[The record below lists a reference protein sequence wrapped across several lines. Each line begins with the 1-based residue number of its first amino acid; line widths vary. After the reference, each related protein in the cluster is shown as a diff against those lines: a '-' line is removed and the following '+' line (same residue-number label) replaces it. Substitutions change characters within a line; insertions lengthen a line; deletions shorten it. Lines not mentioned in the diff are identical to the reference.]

1 MSSPRGVVD
10 VAPIVACRSGS
21 NKDVKVATL
30 VIIPCPTCLSLCSRR
45 PLIWPP
51 TNFRFLRS
59 SKIGPWCSWISGM
72 DGTMSCTP
80 TSISPCA
87 FEEGTIKVLIGLDRF
102 LCHDFHDVG
111 RCEECPGGYD
121 WKSIRSWC
129 LKLSSRLL
137 SNVGGRIL
145 GVMNALLHMLFY
157 SMVVG
162 QCSRPNHTCDAWELS
177 DRCFAAAAPASGS
190 SSPGGLHFWWC
201 PSST

>member
-1 MSSPRGVVD
+1 VLMNLWNGWDHVMHTDKHQPMRLRGGHHQ
-10 VAPIVACRSGS
+10 S
-21 NKDVKVATL
+21 
-30 VIIPCPTCLSLCSRR
+30 
-45 PLIWPP
+45 
-51 TNFRFLRS
+51 
-59 SKIGPWCSWISGM
+59 
-72 DGTMSCTP
+72 
-80 TSISPCA
+80 
-87 FEEGTIKVLIGLDRF
+87 LDRF

-121 WKSIRSWC
+121 WKSIRSRC

-177 DRCFAAAAPASGS
+177 DRCFAAAAPASGTS
-190 SSPGGLHFWWC
+190 RKNLIGEILVLWC
-201 PSST
+201 TSQICVIESFFVAHQEGCAKKIAYFCDALLNHAPQK